1 LHSRLLERAA
11 RLSDEEGGGSLTA
24 LPIVETQAG
33 DVSAYIPSNVWSITD
48 GQIFLESDLFNAGI
62 RPAMSAGLSVSR
74 VGGDAQRRAMRSV
87 VRQLRLD
94 MAQFRE
100 LQAFAQFGTGELDA
114 ATRLQ
119 LERGRRLQEVLKQ
132 PQYQPLSLD
141 KQVIIIYAG
150 TRGLMDDVP
159 VDKVAEF
166 EQQLYQYM
174 DANHPEIS
182 KSIME
187 TFEMPAEQEQA
198 LDAAIRQFKE
208 TSGLVSAEAVTE

>member
-1 LHSRLLERAA
+1 M
-11 RLSDEEGGGSLTA
+11 
-24 LPIVETQAG
+24 
-33 DVSAYIPSNVWSITD
+33 
-48 GQIFLESDLFNAGI
+48 NAGV
-62 RPAMSAGLSVSR
+62 SVSR

-100 LQAFAQFGTGELDA
+100 LQAFAQFGTSELDA

-119 LERGRRLQEVLKQ
+119 LERGERLREVLKQ

-150 TRGLMDDVP
+150 TRGLLDNIP
-159 VDKVAEF
+159 VNKVTEF

-174 DANHPEIS
+174 DANHPEIG
-182 KSIME
+182 KAIMDTNE
-187 TFEMPAEQEQA
+187 LPAEQEQA

-208 TSGLVSAEAVTE
+208 TSGLVSTEEEAE